1 MNACAVCR
9 FCFNVDWGMEG
20 SGYKSRNAYQGSG
33 YKSRNAYQGSG
44 YKSRN
49 AYQESHRMHAL
60 V

>member
-20 SGYKSRNAYQGSG
+20 SGYKSGNAYQGSG
-33 YKSRNAYQGSG
+33 YKSC
-44 YKSRN
+44 N

>member
-1 MNACAVCR
+1 
-9 FCFNVDWGMEG
+9 MEG
-20 SGYKSRNAYQGSG
+20 SGYKSG
-33 YKSRNAYQGSG
+33 NAYQGSG